1 VYNVLVTTT
10 RVLVSVAAIVVKR
23 PLSKGKLVALDAPG
37 AGTGVADGIGVVE
50 LAMAELS
57 TTAELSSKF
66 AVVALREA
74 GPGWTNPGSPVA
86 LPAATLLVT
95 RGVGE
100 PAGGTDTLS

>member
-1 VYNVLVTTT
+1 MYKVLVMTT

-23 PLSKGKLVALDAPG
+23 PLSRGKLVELDAPG

-50 LAMAELS
+50 LAMVELF
-57 TTAELSSKF
+57 TTAELSGKF

-74 GPGWTNPGSPVA
+74 GPGWTKPGRPVA
-86 LPAATLLVT
+86 LPAAALLVT

-100 PAGGTDTLS
+100 PTGGTDTLS